1 MLFAGVRPGG
11 HAFNPVVCAW
21 AGAGSPRRAE
31 AWLWKA
37 MEGGLKPSKAALE
50 KTLAAYAS
58 ADGEGLDRMKRLM
71 TSLGSWPKAWAT
83 AIISKPYAAAGDFGS
98 VEQMLEELQAAG
110 EAPDASCFKVLLMAY
125 ARGPRTLD
133 ARVEVCLERLWALK
147 TLWTKQEEAEV
158 LGDARR
164 ALGKERYDQ
173 LARKLGL
180 RTPPRITGERHSR
193 ARVVGTWHEIH
204 PAE

>member
-1 MLFAGVRPGG
+1 MTFVRRP
-11 HAFNPVVCAW
+11 
-21 AGAGSPRRAE
+21 PRERDGKNLETA
-31 AWLWKA
+31 ATYLKA
-37 MEGGLKPSKAALE
+37 RLKPSQAALE

-58 ADGEGLDRMKRLM
+58 ADSEGLDRMKRLM

-83 AIISKPYAAAGDFGS
+83 AIIAKPYAAAGDFGS
-98 VEQMLEELQAAG
+98 VEKMLAELRAAD

-133 ARVEVCLERLWALK
+133 AR
-147 TLWTKQEEAEV
+147 EEAEV

-173 LARKLGL
+173 VARKLGL
-180 RTPPRITGERHSR
+180 RTPPRIKGERHSR